1 MAAFEASAH
10 GVVMD
15 YRFRIFQ
22 PYMPLLVD
30 EGFLCNTCRRK
41 LPMEEW
47 VKESLGQCQACW
59 ETDPKPVPCHRDAK
73 IVFAK
78 EEE

>member
-1 MAAFEASAH
+1 
-10 GVVMD
+10 
-15 YRFRIFQ
+15 
-22 PYMPLLVD
+22 
-30 EGFLCNTCRRK
+30 
-41 LPMEEW
+41 MEEW

-59 ETDPKPVPCHRDAK
+59 ETNPKPVPCHRDAK